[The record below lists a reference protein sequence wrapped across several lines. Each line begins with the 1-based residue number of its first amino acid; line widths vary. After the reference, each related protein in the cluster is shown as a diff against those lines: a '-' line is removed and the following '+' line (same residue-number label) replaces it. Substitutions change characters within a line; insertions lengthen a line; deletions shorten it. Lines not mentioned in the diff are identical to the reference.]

1 MSDLNDLKL
10 QGRIVRDAVL
20 RTTKSGKMIAL
31 FTLAVNQT
39 KKNGDSYTE
48 TANYFPI
55 STFVKSEK
63 FAAYLKKGQP
73 LILEGYVKQVTKEIG
88 SDSEGNRQFD
98 SRTYICTS
106 NIHLIWTGKKNETKV
121 SDIPEENNEDYII
134 EAENSQE
141 DVFIGDE
148 QELF

>member
-10 QGRIVRDAVL
+10 QGRIVKDAVL

-39 KKNGDSYTE
+39 KKDGDSYTE

-73 LILEGYVKQVTKEIG
+73 LILEGYVKQVTKIG